1 MNELRERAATV
12 ALVRHAGRPWHEL
25 AELIESTG
33 SALTVLRGE
42 AIADEPEGA
51 LFPMPPVPLAD
62 EDGLDDIEAEIR
74 GWEATGIRLLSIL
87 DADYPANLRM
97 IHNRP
102 PLLFVHGTLTE
113 ADERSVAVVGTRKP
127 SADGVA
133 TARRIASDL
142 VERDFVVVS
151 GLAEGIDTAA
161 HEGALSAGGRTLAVV
176 GTGLRKSYPASNAA
190 LQRRLA
196 TESAVISQ
204 FWPDQPPTQR
214 TFPMRNVVMSGLA
227 LATVVVEAS
236 STSGAKMQARF
247 ALEHGRPV
255 FLLRRLLSHPW
266 AREYAERPG
275 AYVVES
281 SAEVAERL
289 EHLHSLEPLA
299 LA

>member
-12 ALVRHAGRPWHEL
+12 AVVRHGGRPWHEL
-25 AELIESTG
+25 AELIETAG
-33 SALTVLRGE
+33 SALPVLRGE
-42 AIADEPEGA
+42 VTADEPEES
-51 LFPMPPVPLAD
+51 LFPRPPVPLAD
-62 EDGLDDIEAEIR
+62 ENDLDAIETEIR
-74 GWEATGIRLLSIL
+74 AWEAAGMRLLSIL
-87 DADYPANLRM
+87 DEDYPANLRM

-102 PLLFVHGTLTE
+102 PLLFLRGSLTP

-127 SADGVA
+127 TADGVE

-142 VERDFVVVS
+142 VAQDVVVVS

-161 HEGALSAGGRTLAVV
+161 HRGALDAGGRTLAVI
-176 GTGLRKSYPASNAA
+176 GTGLQRSYPAANAD
-190 LQRRLA
+190 LQRRLGQ
-196 TESAVISQ
+196 ESAVLSQ
-204 FWPDQPPTQR
+204 FWPDQPPTKH

-236 STSGAKMQARF
+236 STSGAKMQARL

-275 AYVVES
+275 AYVVDS
-281 SAEVAERL
+281 SAEIAERL
-289 EHLHSLEPLA
+289 EHLHSLDPLA